1 MTPAKVVPMYKKKGK
16 RDKNKYRSASVLS
29 NASKLNESS
38 MQEQMSGDSVK
49 LLSEFEWRFPQGSNA
64 QRCLL
69 VLIKNHLFLFEL
81 IFRKRTKFGSVS
93 TDFFSIHCGVLQGS
107 ILGLLLHVIFT
118 TDLFH
123 INDNLNYAIYANDA
137 THDVSRFSFAKFID
151 FLQLKKMFA
160 WFKQNGLIANSGK
173 RLFC

>member
-1 MTPAKVVPMYKKKGK
+1 MKVSTRFQCAKVSVGFDKK
-16 RDKNKYRSASVLS
+16 
-29 NASKLNESS
+29 
-38 MQEQMSGDSVK
+38 
-49 LLSEFEWRFPQGSNA
+49 P
-64 QRCLL
+64 
-69 VLIKNHLFLFEL
+69 L
-81 IFRKRTKFGSVS
+81 IFVRAYLQKRKRTKFGSVS
-93 TDFFSIHCGVLQGS
+93 TDFFSIHYGVLQGS

-123 INDNLNYAIYANDA
+123 INDNLIYAIYANDA